1 MAIDILFIHSA
12 GVQSGDEGSA
22 PFVKYLRH
30 SLGANFNV
38 SAPIMPQPDD
48 PSYERW
54 SNKLR
59 ELLQHQSPPILIG
72 HSLGGSV
79 LLKYISE
86 ENPTIAAAGLF
97 LVATP
102 FWGGEDWNAD
112 EFVLRENFA
121 NFLPD
126 TLNIYLYQ
134 SRDDDVVS
142 IEHLSHYS
150 SAIPQAA
157 VKALESGG
165 HTFKNGLL
173 CLVEDIQRLAEKLE
187 LK

>member
-1 MAIDILFIHSA
+1 MTIDVLFIHSA
-12 GVQSGDEGSA
+12 GSQFGDDGSA
-22 PFVKYLRH
+22 PFVKKLRA
-30 SLGANFNV
+30 SLGQNFNV
-38 SAPIMPQPDD
+38 NAPLMPLPDD
-48 PSYERW
+48 PSYDRW
-54 SNKLR
+54 RNKLK
-59 ELLQHQSPPILIG
+59 ELLQHKSPPVLIG

-86 ENPTIAAAGLF
+86 EQPAISSVGLF

-102 FWGGEDWNAD
+102 FWGDENWNSD
-112 EFVLRENFA
+112 EFVLRENVA

-126 TLNIYLYQ
+126 TLNIFLYQ

-142 IEHLSHYS
+142 IDHLTRYS
-150 SAIPQAA
+150 SAIPRAA
-157 VKALESGG
+157 VNELDGGG
-165 HTFKNGLL
+165 HVFKNGLP